1 MHKKR
6 MVTVTYIATF
16 FTHFAAVNFQRQLKG
31 TDKKPVLM
39 PVPRKLSS
47 SCGTCVKFSLDSDIE
62 EFVQSGIFDEDV
74 DTVYRVEEDSYT
86 PVHENHIR

>member
-1 MHKKR
+1 MKE
-6 MVTVTYIATF
+6 YIATF
-16 FTHFAAVNFQRQLKG
+16 HTHLSALLTSRKLTSLSVRTQM
-31 TDKKPVLM
+31 M